1 MMNVIINAALRY
13 NRAVLLTLI
22 LVLAAGGLTY
32 VQLPKEA
39 APDIKLPYFYISASL
54 KGISPED
61 SLDQLLE
68 PIENE
73 IEGLEGLK
81 SINSTAYQGG
91 ANLTLEFEAGWDID
105 QAKDD
110 VQEKLDAAKQNLPSE
125 ADDPKLIEI
134 TISEANLVLNIS
146 GDLPERELNRIADEI
161 KDAVENIDTVLEAE
175 LTGNRDEV
183 VEVIIDLQTLDS
195 YDININSLLQIINSQ
210 NTLVNAGTLE
220 GTSGSFPVKLPGTF
234 ENIQDVLSTPILI
247 EGSAAITLG
256 EIAQIRRTFDD
267 AESFARIN
275 GAPTLSLAVSKR
287 SGENLIQT
295 VDRVKAVVDEQL
307 ANVDPRIRDRIT
319 VTYSYDES
327 TDVRQLLGDLINNTL
342 FAILLVMIV
351 VLGILGLRSAFLV
364 AVAIPGSFMIGFLVL
379 NLFGM
384 SLNIVVL
391 FSLILASGMLVDGA
405 VVVTEYADR
414 RMSEGYSPRDA
425 YGKAAKQMSWPI
437 IASTATTLAAFGPM
451 IFFPG
456 LIGEFMKYLPIT
468 LFITLSAS
476 LFMALLFVPTLGAN
490 LNRFLLTM
498 LTIVSVPFGVIA
510 HSVFFKLI
518 FGSDFPTLIE
528 TQNQVLLPVYFV
540 SALGLVIA
548 SIWLFSFVI
557 APLLVRIIGKPKV
570 LTTPEEALDV
580 RTVGG
585 ASGAYVGLLGRLL
598 KAPIF
603 VMLLTVAVLASLAML
618 YFSKDRGSEFFP
630 DVEAQIANLSIHT
643 RGDFSLEENNAFV
656 SEVER
661 RILEVQ
667 ERNGEFYSAQVD
679 VNSTSTDGSDT
690 IGTISLVFTDWFL
703 RERRVPEI
711 LAELRQVTSNLPGIQ
726 VEIETI
732 AGGPPTGKDLQLELN
747 GRNGA
752 ALDREI
758 DRLVAYM
765 KTLPELTDVED
776 SRPAPGMEIVIKV
789 DREAAARVGADY
801 NLIGSYVRLI
811 TTGIDITTY
820 RPEDTD
826 NELEIRL
833 RLPNEDRHRS
843 QLERIRVDTAAG
855 PVPLSS
861 LIDIT
866 YQPRTSIIS
875 QKDGERSLNIQ
886 ANIAENLKTNATLM
900 TGQITEWLNQNPV
913 DSSVSWKFVG
923 QQQDQAEANAFLSQ
937 AMAAAV
943 FIMFLILLVQFN
955 SFYQTVLILTAVIM
969 SVFGVFL
976 GLIVTDKPFGVFTF
990 IGVVSLAGIV
1000 VNNNIVL
1007 IDTYN
1012 TLRRQLEPKSREQYL
1027 NVILLTA
1034 AQRLRPVMITT
1045 VTTILGLLPMSLG
1058 IGVDFTNFT
1067 ISVDAPSAQWWT
1079 GLAQAIAFGLT
1090 VATMLTLFFTPSA
1103 LMLRALFESEEGF
1116 FGRNAQ
1122 KSVVT
1127 SLPTS
1132 GGGDVAVDSAD
1143 PEASGGEVA
1152 DDESQGLAS
1161 TQALDDDPSAT
1172 PAQ

>member
-1 MMNVIINAALRY
+1 MMNSIIDAALRY

-22 LVLAAGGLTY
+22 LLLGAGGLTY
-32 VQLPKEA
+32 NQLPKEA
-39 APDIKLPYFYISASL
+39 TPDIKLPFLYVSASL

-68 PIENE
+68 PLESE
-73 IEGLEGLK
+73 IQGLEGLK
-81 SINSTAYQGG
+81 SMDSTAYQGG
-91 ANLTLEFEAGWDID
+91 ANLTLEFEAGWDVER
-105 QAKDD
+105 AKDD
-110 VQEKLDAAKQNLPSE
+110 VQEAVDAAKQNLPGE
-125 ADDPKLIEI
+125 ADDPNVTEI

-146 GDLPERELNRIADEI
+146 GELPERELNRIADEL
-161 KDAVENIDTVLEAE
+161 KDAIEDINTVLEVE

-195 YDININSLLQIINSQ
+195 FNININSLLQIINGQ
-210 NTLVNAGTLE
+210 NTLVNAGQLE

-234 ENIQDVLSTPILI
+234 ESIDDVLATPVLT
-247 EGSAAITLG
+247 EGTAAITLG
-256 EIAQIRRTFDD
+256 DIAQIRRTFND
-267 AESFARIN
+267 AQSFARIN
-275 GAPTLSLAVSKR
+275 GAPTLSLAVNKR

-295 VDRVKAVVDEQL
+295 VDRVKAVVNEQL
-307 ANVDPRIRDRIT
+307 AALDPQIADRVD

-327 TDVRQLLGDLINNTL
+327 TSVRQLLGDLINNTA

-379 NLFGM
+379 SAMGL

-414 RMSEGYSPRDA
+414 RLAEGYSPREA
-425 YGKAAKQMSWPI
+425 YGMAAKQMSWPI

-456 LIGEFMKYLPIT
+456 IIGEFMKFLPIT

-490 LNRFLLTM
+490 LNRFLR
-498 LTIVSVPFGVIA
+498 TIMVFLAAPIAFVVTSAVFGIVTGMDVPAIMASAEETGSPVLMAAFLGSTAVLAILVA
-510 HSVFFKLI
+510 FF
-518 FGSDFPTLIE
+518 
-528 TQNQVLLPVYFV
+528 
-540 SALGLVIA
+540 A
-548 SIWLFSFVI
+548 
-557 APLLVRIIGKPKV
+557 APLLIALIGKPQV
-570 LTTPEEALDV
+570 VTTPEEAMDI
-580 RTVGG
+580 RTIGG
-585 ASGAYVGLLGRLL
+585 AAGAYANLLRQLL

-603 VMLLTVAVLASLAML
+603 MIALTVAVLASLFML
-618 YFSKDRGSEFFP
+618 YMSEDRGSEFFP
-630 DVEAQIANLSIHT
+630 EVEAEFANLIIHS
-643 RGDFSLEENNAFV
+643 RGDFSLEENDALV

-661 RILEVQ
+661 RVLEVQ
-667 ERNGEFYSAQVD
+667 QRNGEFYSAQAD
-679 VNSTSTDGSDT
+679 VNSTSTNGSDT

-703 RERRVPEI
+703 RDRRVPEI
-711 LAELRQVTSNLPGIQ
+711 MAELREVASDLPGIQ
-726 VEIETI
+726 IEIQTV
-732 AGGPPTGKDLQLELN
+732 AGGPPAGKALQLELSGTSLSDLEN
-747 GRNGA
+747 DV
-752 ALDREI
+752 DRI
-758 DRLVAYM
+758 LSYM
-765 KTLPELTDVED
+765 KSLPELTDVED

-789 DREAAARVGADY
+789 DREAATRVGADY

-820 RPEDTD
+820 RPADSD
-826 NELEIRL
+826 DELDIKL
-833 RLPNEDRHRS
+833 RLPTEDRHRS
-843 QLERIRVDTAAG
+843 QLDAIRVDTPVG

-861 LIDIT
+861 LIDLR
-866 YQPRTSIIS
+866 YQPRTSIITK
-875 QKDGERSLNIQ
+875 KDGELSLNIQ
-886 ANIAENLKTNATLM
+886 ANIAETADTNATLM
-900 TGQITEWLNQNPV
+900 TKQITEWLGANPTAPSV
-913 DSSVSWKFVG
+913 DWKFG
-923 QQQDQAEANAFLSQ
+923 GEQQDQAEAFAFLGQ
-937 AMAAAV
+937 AMGAAV

-955 SFYQTVLILTAVIM
+955 SFYQTLLILTAVVM

-1012 TLRRQLEPKSREQYL
+1012 TLRRQLMPKSREDYM

-1045 VTTILGLLPMSLG
+1045 VTTILGLIPMSLG
-1058 IGVDFTNFT
+1058 IGVDFTNFI

-1079 GLAQAIAFGLT
+1079 GLSQAIAFGLT

-1103 LMLRALFESEEGF
+1103 LMFRALFQSEEGF
-1116 FGRNAQ
+1116 FGRGA
-1122 KSVVT
+1122 KSAEVVA

-1132 GGGDVAVDSAD
+1132 GGGDVTVGTD
-1143 PEASGGEVA
+1143 G
-1152 DDESQGLAS
+1152 DDGIAE
-1161 TQALDDDPSAT
+1161 DDTAAT
-1172 PAQ
+1172 PAQLFEAASKNQPTTSQ